1 MPEMTV
7 SEARDKFSD
16 LIGKVQHGQEDIT
29 IMKHGKPVA
38 VVISVEAYAFY
49 EALEDA
55 ELGREVAAIYADPN
69 YDPSDTV
76 SHEELW
82 AELNAEDAA

>member
-7 SEARDKFSD
+7 SEAREKFSD